1 MAAKRPIEDF
11 FCNPTH
17 NFAMEEHPR
26 YSMASEPVIV
36 GSPMMPPSEMF
47 SFKAGIKTPEPSAA
61 IRHFTDE
68 PMFWRGYTS
77 EEEVASPIDTDDRS
91 FRTTSTFSVISQ
103 PASRMSDASFPGQL
117 AESCERVERQCER
130 AQAITLVPAG
140 KVKVV
145 SMPRLVNV
153 SASPRMRR
161 PAPITPIRPPVSRMS
176 RMGISSQ
183 TSSQASASPRTS
195 TEKLPVS
202 TAPSSVAALLTRGKN
217 VRQRPSLPNLQ
228 ATTRFQ
234 SSMPHPESRSRNVRT
249 ADFLRYDPYL
259 SPPSEQPTTPPPVSP
274 SRRRLHKLG
283 SSFGLNVF
291 GMKRTNSSDSSLGD
305 PEAIKEHE
313 PAAAASPPPLQP
325 LARTSSVRPRM
336 VARGANERAPPLVL
350 PPCPETYEDER
361 DLSRWPLR
369 KDSSIMGLPSKL
381 HKRQRS
387 MSAALVSVQ
396 A

>member
-26 YSMASEPVIV
+26 YSVASEPVIV
-36 GSPMMPPSEMF
+36 GSPTMPPNEMF

-77 EEEVASPIDTDDRS
+77 EEEVASPIDTDSRS
-91 FRTTSTFSVISQ
+91 FRTTSTFSIISQ
-103 PASRMSDASFPGQL
+103 PASRLSEASFPEQL
-117 AESCERVERQCER
+117 AQSCERVERQCER
-130 AQAITLVPAG
+130 AQAVTLVPAG

-145 SMPRLVNV
+145 SMPRLVDV
-153 SASPRMRR
+153 SATPRTRR

-176 RMGISSQ
+176 RMGISSLA
-183 TSSQASASPRTS
+183 SSQASASPRTS
-195 TEKLPVS
+195 TEKSPVS
-202 TAPSSVAALLTRGKN
+202 TAPNSVAALLTRGRS
-217 VRQRPSLPNLQ
+217 VRPRPSLPNLQ

-234 SSMPHPESRSRNVRT
+234 SGIPHPESRSRVGRT
-249 ADFLRYDPYL
+249 ADFLQYDPYPSL
-259 SPPSEQPTTPPPVSP
+259 PSEQPTTPPPVSP

-283 SSFGLNVF
+283 SSFALNVF

-305 PEAIKEHE
+305 LEAVKEPE
-313 PAAAASPPPLQP
+313 PAASASPPPLQP
-325 LARTSSVRPRM
+325 LARTSSAKPKM

-369 KDSSIMGLPSKL
+369 KDSSILGLPSKL

>member
-1 MAAKRPIEDF
+1 
-11 FCNPTH
+11 
-17 NFAMEEHPR
+17 
-26 YSMASEPVIV
+26 
-36 GSPMMPPSEMF
+36 
-47 SFKAGIKTPEPSAA
+47 
-61 IRHFTDE
+61 
-68 PMFWRGYTS
+68 
-77 EEEVASPIDTDDRS
+77 
-91 FRTTSTFSVISQ
+91 
-103 PASRMSDASFPGQL
+103 MSDASFPEQL

-153 SASPRMRR
+153 SASPRMRW

-195 TEKLPVS
+195 TEKSPVS

-234 SSMPHPESRSRNVRT
+234 SSMPHPESRPRAVRT
-249 ADFLRYDPYL
+249 ADFLRYDPYPAL
-259 SPPSEQPTTPPPVSP
+259 PVSP

-283 SSFGLNVF
+283 SSFGLKVF

-305 PEAIKEHE
+305 PEAMRESD
-313 PAAAASPPPLQP
+313 PAASAPPPSLQP
-325 LARTSSVRPRM
+325 LARASSMKPKM
-336 VARGANERAPPLVL
+336 IARGANERAPPLVL